1 MASNLTKKE
10 FDKQYG
16 DLITHIQKQSTP
28 FSNDTTAKKLAR
40 KKRAQVDKF
49 FFAAVYF
56 PHYIMMP
63 DEFKDCWKDPDAKI
77 DWMQAGFAPFHKELF
92 AIPDELN
99 KFSII
104 AGFRESAKDTLIG
117 KIDILHKLV
126 FEDRWFIPVIAKTE
140 SKAETKVVPIKIE
153 LEENTRLKNDFGD
166 LKGTSEWEYGS
177 FVTSTGRKMKGY
189 GRDQSLRGE
198 EYNSHRPDLIQIN
211 DINDPLIPDSLEV
224 IRTVVERIKKSIL
237 YSVNSTRWSVVML
250 CNWTVKGDI
259 VDELITGKNTSHYDK
274 HIFRS
279 LVDNPLETKEQKAI
293 AKQCRDAGFLDNKI
307 SSWEFRH
314 PTLKLLRDQKNDPDT
329 FNSEM
334 QMIPRPRKDQKFKD
348 TYFHFHAKEQL
359 VGRTY
364 VSYTFVDPSIKDA
377 GDYKAIISVSC
388 GVLPSGQLHIPV
400 RRAWIQQSSVDEMIR
415 ETYRHRRAF
424 NSKLI
429 GVETNGFQLLLK
441 PEYLRLQA
449 SEKALLPFHEMP
461 HHGESKTSRIE
472 RLIPFV
478 KEGIITFDTD
488 DPDQELLIQQLKV
501 FPNAGQVSAGGLG
514 DDGPDALA
522 GCIELI
528 EEFPHSGE
536 IEYKSLKK
544 REAIFDRG
552 TW

>member
-259 VDELITGKNTSHYDK
+259 VDELLTGKNTSHFDK

-279 LVDNPLETKEQKAI
+279 LIDNPLETWEEKSI
-293 AKQCRDAGFLDNKI
+293 ANKCRHAGLLDNKM
-307 SSWEFRH
+307 SAWEFRH
-314 PTLKLLRDQKNDPDT
+314 PTVKLLRDQKNDPDT

-348 TYFHFHAKEQL
+348 TYFHFHTKEQL

>member
-259 VDELITGKNTSHYDK
+259 VDELLTGKNTSHFDK

-279 LVDNPLETKEQKAI
+279 LIDNPLETWEEKSI
-293 AKQCRDAGFLDNKI
+293 ANKCRHAGLLDNKM
-307 SSWEFRH
+307 SAWEFRH
-314 PTLKLLRDQKNDPDT
+314 PTVKLLRDQKNDPDT

-415 ETYRHRRAF
+415 ETYRHRRQF